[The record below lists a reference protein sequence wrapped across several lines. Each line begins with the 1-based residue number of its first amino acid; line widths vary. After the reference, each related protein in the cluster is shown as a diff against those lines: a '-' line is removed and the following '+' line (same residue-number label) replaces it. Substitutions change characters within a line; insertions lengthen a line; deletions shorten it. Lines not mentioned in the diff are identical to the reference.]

1 MGNRSQVVDTN
12 GTTTFGY
19 DPMYRLNAVT
29 YPNGDI
35 QSYTYDPMGNR
46 LTKVHNGATTN
57 YTTDDADQMTA
68 AGGVA
73 YGYDNNGNQT
83 SRGTDTFTYNTEN
96 RLTATNLAGTAG
108 SYAYNG
114 DGLRTSR
121 TIGATTSTFAWG
133 NATGM
138 PVVLRDSAGNR
149 YLYGLDLI
157 SVSDSANKKFYYH
170 TDGLG
175 STTAITGS
183 TGAVVKTYQC
193 DAYGAVR
200 TQTGTQPNEFTF
212 TGEQADSSGLQ
223 YLRARYYDA
232 ATGRFVGRD
241 PLPLMQRYA
250 YVGGNPVNL
259 VDPSGLCGVSIS
271 PSNAAD
277 CLGVGAEKLAGAADY
292 AEGYFGGAV
301 DLLGACAGSETCL
314 RTAGILAVTAC
325 SFGSGGMA
333 IGVCL
338 AAGYTAMSYYDVK
351 NCATDHTVGACAQAT
366 LDVGEALL
374 LEGAVRKPEFYPGTG
389 HNWGFAPFGNRFG
402 RLPHYHRRAFDPL
415 TNETF
420 ENGALRWHRP
430 WQKGF

>member
-1 MGNRSQVVDTN
+1 
-12 GTTTFGY
+12 
-19 DPMYRLNAVT
+19 VT

-83 SRGTDTFTYNTEN
+83 SRGADTFTYNTEN

-121 TIGATTSTFAWG
+121 MVGATTSTFAWG

-138 PVVLRDSAGNR
+138 PVILRDSAGNR
-149 YLYGLDLI
+149 YLYGRDLI

-183 TGAVVKTYQC
+183 TGAVVKTYQY
-193 DAYGAVR
+193 DAYGSVR
-200 TQTGTQPNEFTF
+200 SQTGTQPNEFTF
-212 TGEQADSSGLQ
+212 TGEQVDTSGLQ
-223 YLRARYYDA
+223 YLRARYYDSG
-232 ATGRFVGRD
+232 TGRFANRD

-250 YVGGNPVNL
+250 YVGNNAPNL
-259 VDPSGLCGVSIS
+259 VDPTGLCGVSIS

-277 CLGVGAEKLAGAADY
+277 CLGVGAEKLAQVADY
-292 AEGYFGGAV
+292 AEGAIKAATPYAKECGIWAVGGAIAGGWAGAAAGCATGV
-301 DLLGACAGSETCL
+301 VSYAWAHHVSDDPISQCIIWGLGAATSVG
-314 RTAGILAVTAC
+314 RTATAAVFNSARNWGCGAAILSWVDSKFGVNSVSTQCTDWGVPGLKAGIAAGPLPAGLAFVGGC
-325 SFGSGGMA
+325 VSGGA
-333 IGVCL
+333 
-338 AAGYTAMSYYDVK
+338 
-351 NCATDHTVGACAQAT
+351 
-366 LDVGEALL
+366 E
-374 LEGAVRKPEFYPGTG
+374 
-389 HNWGFAPFGNRFG
+389 
-402 RLPHYHRRAFDPL
+402 RLISS
-415 TNETF
+415 
-420 ENGALRWHRP
+420 G
-430 WQKGF
+430 G

>member
-1 MGNRSQVVDTN
+1 VSYTYTVDPVGNRSQVVDTN

-19 DPMYRLNAVT
+19 DPLYRLNAVT

-57 YTTDDADQMTA
+57 YTTDDADQMA
-68 AGGVA
+68 LAGGVA

-83 SRGTDTFTYNTEN
+83 SRGADTFSYNTEN

-121 TIGATTSTFAWG
+121 TIGATTTTFAWG

-149 YLYGLDLI
+149 YLYGRDLI

-183 TGAVVKTYQC
+183 TGAVVKTYQY

-212 TGEQADSSGLQ
+212 TGEQVDSSGLE
-223 YLRARYYDA
+223 YLRARYYDPN
-232 ATGRFVGRD
+232 TGRFANRD

-259 VDPSGLCGVSIS
+259 ADPLGLCGVSLS
-271 PSNAAD
+271 LSNVGD
-277 CLGVGAEKLAGAADY
+277 CALSGAEKLAGVADY
-292 AEGYFGGAV
+292 AGSYSGYIDANVTGCYILCITFGLQWQIGDS
-301 DLLGACAGSETCL
+301 DLH
-314 RTAGILAVTAC
+314 
-325 SFGSGGMA
+325 
-333 IGVCL
+333 
-338 AAGYTAMSYYDVK
+338 GY
-351 NCATDHTVGACAQAT
+351 VGAGVGTNGVTTSLTVAPGQKIATGWSCGAQFTGGGHAVQYGRAVKGIQNPT
-366 LDVGEALL
+366 DSTTPLFGEY
-374 LEGAVRKPEFYPGTG
+374 GRG
-389 HNWGFAPFGNRFG
+389 FGNGGSATCF
-402 RLPHYHRRAFDPL
+402 HV
-415 TNETF
+415 
-420 ENGALRWHRP
+420 W
-430 WQKGF
+430 